1 MIKGTRAISV
11 QAASPKRSMLPA
23 GASAR
28 AGVGDPN
35 HRPWKAGTTMLMSGK
50 WASAKLVQSIN
61 GEEVELRGH
70 YAGGKSA
77 RSWVRSVPDDVEVV
91 S

>member
-1 MIKGTRAISV
+1 
-11 QAASPKRSMLPA
+11 
-23 GASAR
+23 
-28 AGVGDPN
+28 
-35 HRPWKAGTTMLMSGK
+35 MLMSGK